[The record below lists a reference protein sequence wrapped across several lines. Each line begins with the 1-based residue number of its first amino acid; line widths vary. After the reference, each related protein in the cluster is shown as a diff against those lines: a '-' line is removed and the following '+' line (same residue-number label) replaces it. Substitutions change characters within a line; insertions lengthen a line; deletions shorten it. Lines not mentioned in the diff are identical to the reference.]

1 VSAVPSSLAAHQL
14 PRPINREAVVA
25 TLVAAFA
32 KDEAVR
38 TLYPSEAEYRRHFPG
53 FMIAFGGRAFDAGV
67 VDEDYFLRAAALWF
81 PPGIEPDGE
90 AILAYLEATMPPERL
105 AMLGTGMEIQNA
117 MHPQQP
123 HWYLPWMGVRRD
135 AQGNGVGSALLA
147 NGLAR
152 VDADGLPAYL
162 EATNWRNAAFYARY
176 GFEVMGVVEAPGYPE
191 IVAMWRPAR
200 SVQLAA

>member
-14 PRPINREAVVA
+14 PRAINREAVVA

-32 KDEAVR
+32 KDKAVR
-38 TLYPSEAEYRRHFPG
+38 SFYPTDLEYRRHFPG
-53 FMIAFGGRAFDAGV
+53 FMMAFGGRAFDFGV

-90 AILAYLEATMPPERL
+90 AIMAHLAATMPPERL
-105 AMLGTGMEIQNA
+105 AVLGTGMEMQNA
-117 MHPQQP
+117 MHPREP
-123 HWYLPWMGVRRD
+123 HWYLPWMGLRPD
-135 AQGNGVGSALLA
+135 EQGKGVGSALLA
-147 NGLAR
+147 SGLAR

-162 EATNWRNAAFYARY
+162 EATNWRNAAFYARH
-176 GFEVMGVVEAPGYPE
+176 GFEVMGVVEAPDYPE

-200 SVQLAA
+200 KVGAAP

>member
-1 VSAVPSSLAAHQL
+1 VSAVPSSLTAHQL

-25 TLVAAFA
+25 TLVAALA
-32 KDEAVR
+32 KDQAVR
-38 TLYPSEAEYRRHFPG
+38 TLYPTEVEYRRHFPG
-53 FMIAFGGRAFDAGV
+53 FMMAFGDRAFDQGV
-67 VDEDYFLRAAALWF
+67 VDEDYFLRASAFWF

-90 AILAYLEATMPPERL
+90 AVLAHLEATMPPERL
-105 AMLGTGMEIQNA
+105 AAVGTGMEMQNA

-135 AQGNGVGSALLA
+135 AQGKGVGSALLTK
-147 NGLAR
+147 GLAR

-162 EATNWRNAAFYARY
+162 EATNWRNAAFYARF

-191 IVAMWRPAR
+191 IVAMWRPAQSAR
-200 SVQLAA
+200 LAA